1 MKALACPRLLNLF
14 MSAVVK
20 RASVGIEDI
29 EIDLLLE
36 GIFRAHGF
44 DFRDYSR
51 ASLKRRIL
59 EVMRAENM
67 ETVSAFQNLL
77 LHNAACLDRFLLRL
91 SVHATAMFR
100 DPSFYLTFRTS
111 VVPLLRTYP
120 TVQIWVAGCSTG
132 EEVYSLAI
140 LLQEERLYPKC
151 RIYATDISQAVLRK
165 AREGIFP
172 LAAMREY
179 TANYHQAGGA
189 HEFSDYYTAQYDS
202 AMFSTS
208 LRNNIVFS
216 EHNLATDGSFNEFQ
230 VILCRNVMIYF
241 NKELQARVHNLL
253 YDSLSM
259 FGVFGLGNKESLKFT
274 PREQFYEEL
283 NETDKLYRKVA

>member
-1 MKALACPRLLNLF
+1 
-14 MSAVVK
+14 MSRVATEV
-20 RASVGIEDI
+20 SHLEDI
-29 EIDLLLE
+29 EISLLLD
-36 GIFRAHGF
+36 GLYRAYGF
-44 DFRDYSR
+44 DFREYSR
-51 ASLKRRIL
+51 ASIKRRIL
-59 EVMRAENM
+59 DMMRGEKLG
-67 ETVSAFQNLL
+67 TVSAFQDRV
-77 LHNAACLDRFLLRL
+77 LHDAACLNRFLLGL

-100 DPSFYLTFRTS
+100 DPSFYLTFRKK
-111 VVPLLRTYP
+111 VVPLLKTYP

-140 LLQEERLYPKC
+140 LLLEEQLYGRC

-165 AREGIFP
+165 ARDGIFP

-179 TANYHQAGGA
+179 TNNYHLAGGA
-189 HEFSDYYTAQYDS
+189 NEFSDYYTAQYDS
-202 AMFSTS
+202 VIFSS
-208 LRNNIVFS
+208 ALKSNLVFS

-241 NKELQARVHNLL
+241 NKDLQARVHNLL

-274 PREQFYEEL
+274 PRAGFYEHL
-283 NETDKLYRKVA
+283 NDKDKLYRKVM

>member
-1 MKALACPRLLNLF
+1 
-14 MSAVVK
+14 MSTVATEVNDL
-20 RASVGIEDI
+20 EDI
-29 EIDLLLE
+29 EISLLLD
-36 GIFRAHGF
+36 GLYRAYGF
-44 DFRDYSR
+44 DFREYSR
-51 ASLKRRIL
+51 ASIKRRIL
-59 EVMRAENM
+59 DLMHGENLA
-67 ETVSAFQNLL
+67 TVSAFQDRV
-77 LHNAACLDRFLLRL
+77 LHDAACLNRFLLGL

-100 DPSFYLTFRTS
+100 DPSFYLTFRKK

-140 LLQEERLYPKC
+140 LLQEERLYGRC

-165 AREGIFP
+165 ARDGIFP
-172 LAAMREY
+172 LAAMRDY
-179 TANYHQAGGA
+179 TNNYHQAGGA
-189 HEFSDYYTAQYDS
+189 NEFSDYYTAQYDS
-202 AMFSTS
+202 VIFSS
-208 LRNNIVFS
+208 ALKSNVVFS

-241 NKELQARVHNLL
+241 NKDLQARVHHLL

-274 PREQFYEEL
+274 PRAAFYEHL
-283 NETDKLYRKVA
+283 NDKDKLYRKVM

>member
-1 MKALACPRLLNLF
+1 MSTAPALATNL
-14 MSAVVK
+14 
-20 RASVGIEDI
+20 EDV

-36 GIFRAHGF
+36 GLYRAHGF
-44 DFRDYSR
+44 DFREYSR
-51 ASLKRRIL
+51 ASIKRRIL
-59 EVMRAENM
+59 DLMRAEKLD
-67 ETVSAFQNLL
+67 TVSAFQDRV
-77 LHNAACLDRFLLRL
+77 LHDSDCLDRFLLGL

-100 DPSFYLTFRTS
+100 DPSFYLTFRKR

-140 LLQEERLYPKC
+140 LLQEEQIYPKC

-172 LAAMREY
+172 LAAMRDY
-179 TANYHQAGGA
+179 TANYHNAGGT

-202 AMFSTS
+202 VIFSSS
-208 LRNNIVFS
+208 LKSNIVFS

-241 NKELQARVHNLL
+241 NKDLQARVHNLL

-274 PREQFYEEL
+274 PRADFYEHL

>member
-1 MKALACPRLLNLF
+1 MSAAPALASNL
-14 MSAVVK
+14 
-20 RASVGIEDI
+20 EDV
-29 EIDLLLE
+29 EIDLLLD
-36 GIFRAHGF
+36 GLYRVHGF

-51 ASLKRRIL
+51 ASIKRRIL
-59 EVMRAENM
+59 ELMLTEKLD
-67 ETVSAFQNLL
+67 TVSAFQDRL
-77 LHNAACLDRFLLRL
+77 LHDFSCLDRFLLGL

-100 DPSFYLTFRTS
+100 DPSFYLTFRKR

-140 LLQEERLYPKC
+140 LLQEERLYAKS

-172 LAAMREY
+172 LAAMRDY
-179 TANYHQAGGA
+179 TANYHQAGGTN
-189 HEFSDYYTAQYDS
+189 EFSDYYTAQYDS
-202 AMFSTS
+202 VIFSS
-208 LRNNIVFS
+208 GLKNNVVFS

-241 NKELQARVHNLL
+241 NKDLQARVHNLL

-274 PREQFYEEL
+274 PQADFYEHL
-283 NETDKLYRKVA
+283 NESDKLYRKVG

>member
-1 MKALACPRLLNLF
+1 MPQATLT
-14 MSAVVK
+14 
-20 RASVGIEDI
+20 EDI
-29 EIDLLLE
+29 EIELLLE
-36 GIFRAHGF
+36 GLHRAHGF

-51 ASLKRRIL
+51 ASIKRRIL
-59 EVMRAENM
+59 ELARAEQAQ
-67 ETVSAFQNLL
+67 TVSALQDKV
-77 LHNAACLDRFLLRL
+77 LHDRACLDRFLLGL

-100 DPSFYLTFRTS
+100 DPSFYRTFRLR

-120 TVQIWVAGCSTG
+120 TVQIWIAGCSTG

-140 LLQEERLYPKC
+140 LLEEERLYSKC
-151 RIYATDISQAVLRK
+151 RIYATDMSQAVLRK
-165 AREGIFP
+165 ARDGIFP

-179 TANYHQAGGA
+179 TANYHQAGGI
-189 HEFSDYYTAQYDS
+189 HDFSDYYTARYDNVIFS
-202 AMFSTS
+202 AA

-253 YDSLSM
+253 YESLSM

-274 PREQFYEEL
+274 PRETFYENL

>member
-1 MKALACPRLLNLF
+1 
-14 MSAVVK
+14 MSTVQRAVDRV
-20 RASVGIEDI
+20 EDI

-36 GIFRAHGF
+36 GLYRVHGL

-51 ASLKRRIL
+51 ASIKRRIYEL
-59 EVMRAENM
+59 LRSEKLD
-67 ETVSAFQNLL
+67 TVSAFQNKI
-77 LHNAACLDRFLLRL
+77 LHDQGCLERFLLGV
-91 SVHATAMFR
+91 SVHATSMFR
-100 DPSFYLTFRTS
+100 DPSFYLTFRKR

-120 TVQIWVAGCSTG
+120 TVQIWIAGCSTG

-140 LLQEERLYPKC
+140 LLEEERLYRKC
-151 RIYATDISQAVLRK
+151 RIYATDISQAVLRR

-172 LAAMREY
+172 LAAMRDY
-179 TANYHQAGGA
+179 TTNYHQAGGT
-189 HEFSDYYTAQYDS
+189 HEFSDYYTAHYDS
-202 AMFSTS
+202 AMFSSS
-208 LRNNIVFS
+208 LRNNVVFS

-241 NKELQARVHNLL
+241 NKDLQARVHNLL

-274 PREQFYEEL
+274 PRAEFYEHL
-283 NETDKLYRKVA
+283 NEKDKLYRKVA

>member
-1 MKALACPRLLNLF
+1 MLGF
-14 MSAVVK
+14 MSKQLIETA
-20 RASVGIEDI
+20 ILEDI
-29 EIDLLLE
+29 EIELLLE
-36 GIFRAHGF
+36 GLYRAYGF
-44 DFRDYSR
+44 DFRQYSR

-59 EVMRAENM
+59 EMMRTEKLG
-67 ETVSAFQNLL
+67 TVSAFQDKV
-77 LHNAACLDRFLLRL
+77 LHDEVCMERFLLGL

-100 DPSFYLTFRTS
+100 DPSFYATFRRQ

-140 LLQEERLYPKC
+140 LLQEEGLYERC

-165 AREGIFP
+165 ARDGIFP
-172 LAAMREY
+172 LSTMREY
-179 TANYHQAGGA
+179 TNNYQQAGGA
-189 HEFSDYYTAQYDS
+189 HEFSDYYTAQYGNVIFSS
-202 AMFSTS
+202 ALKS
-208 LRNNIVFS
+208 NIVFS

-241 NKELQARVHNLL
+241 NKDLQARVHNLL
-253 YDSLSM
+253 YDSLTM

-274 PREQFYEEL
+274 PRADFYQHL
-283 NETDKLYRKVA
+283 NDNDKLYRKVM

>member
-1 MKALACPRLLNLF
+1 MSTAPALVNSL
-14 MSAVVK
+14 
-20 RASVGIEDI
+20 EDV
-29 EIDLLLE
+29 EISLLLE
-36 GIFRAHGF
+36 GLYRAHGF
-44 DFRDYSR
+44 DFRDYSQ
-51 ASLKRRIL
+51 ASIKRRIL
-59 EVMRAENM
+59 ELMRAERL
-67 ETVSAFQNLL
+67 ETVSALQDRV
-77 LHNAACLDRFLLRL
+77 LHDAACLDRFLLGL

-100 DPSFYLTFRTS
+100 DPSFYLTFRKR

-140 LLQEERLYPKC
+140 LLQEERLFPKC

-165 AREGIFP
+165 ARDGIFP

-179 TANYHQAGGA
+179 TANYHQAGGT

-202 AMFSTS
+202 VIFSAA
-208 LRNNIVFS
+208 LRNSIVFS

-241 NKELQARVHNLL
+241 NKDLQARVHNLL

-274 PREQFYEEL
+274 PRAASYEHLSE
-283 NETDKLYRKVA
+283 NDKLYRKVR

>member
-1 MKALACPRLLNLF
+1 VS
-14 MSAVVK
+14 SARTAVI
-20 RASVGIEDI
+20 SLEDI
-29 EIDLLLE
+29 EIGLLLE
-36 GIFRAHGF
+36 GLYRAHGF
-44 DFRDYSR
+44 DFREYSR
-51 ASLKRRIL
+51 ASIKRRIIEL
-59 EVMRAENM
+59 MRAEKLA
-67 ETVSAFQNLL
+67 TISAFQDRV
-77 LHNAACLDRFLLRL
+77 LHDASCLDRFLLGL

-100 DPSFYLTFRTS
+100 DPSFYLTFRKK

-140 LLQEERLYPKC
+140 LLEEERLYPKC

-165 AREGIFP
+165 ARDGIFP
-172 LAAMREY
+172 LAAMRDY
-179 TANYHQAGGA
+179 TVNYHQAGGT

-202 AMFSTS
+202 VIFSAA

-241 NKELQARVHNLL
+241 NKDLQARVHNLM
-253 YDSLSM
+253 YDSLSL

-274 PREQFYEEL
+274 PRAAFYEHL
-283 NETDKLYRKVA
+283 NEHDKLYRKII